1 MNLFALDLP
10 HRNCHQNINPVVIR
24 MDSPVS
30 FLSIKHDTEAV
41 RTSLMW
47 EVTRSTGLS
56 IRMNRTFLS
65 SEKKLQE
72 GSVPETRL
80 SCS

>member
-1 MNLFALDLP
+1 MKHYEFSLPLDLP
-10 HRNCHQNINPVVIR
+10 HRDCHQNIDPVVIR

-47 EVTRSTGLS
+47 EVTRST
-56 IRMNRTFLS
+56 
-65 SEKKLQE
+65 
-72 GSVPETRL
+72 RL
-80 SCS
+80 SMSESNISILGKEIAGGLCAGD